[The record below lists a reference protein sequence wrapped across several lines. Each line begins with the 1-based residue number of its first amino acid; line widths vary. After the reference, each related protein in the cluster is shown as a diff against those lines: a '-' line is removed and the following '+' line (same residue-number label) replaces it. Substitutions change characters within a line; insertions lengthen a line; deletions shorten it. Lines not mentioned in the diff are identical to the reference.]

1 MILISALHSYFH
13 ENLGFE
19 VFIPIGLLSNS
30 VFRSKI
36 FIIYYNLFVNY
47 SFKAPV
53 VIPFINSRDINTKT
67 INKGTIDM
75 TYPAI
80 SGP

>member
-1 MILISALHSYFH
+1 MILISTLHSYFH

-19 VFIPIGLLSNS
+19 EFIPIGFLSNS
-30 VFRSKI
+30 VFRS
-36 FIIYYNLFVNY
+36 NLFLNY